1 MGNILSRLVLLPFFN
16 QLLESHMTPK
26 FALKNLHKS
35 FGLKHVLQGVDLE
48 VFPGESL
55 VIIGGSGTG
64 KSVLLKCLLGL
75 IQADKGSIQ
84 MDGQEI
90 LKESL
95 VQNEERLQ
103 DIGVVFQGSAL
114 FDSLTVWENVAF
126 RLIHA
131 QRMDRKEAKTI
142 ALQKLAA
149 VGLSESVGELS
160 PAEISGGM
168 QRRVALARAIA
179 TQPKILFFDEPT
191 SGLDPIFS
199 SVINGLIRDCVQDLG
214 ATAISITH
222 DMESARHVGDRIAML
237 YDGKIIWCG
246 PANEIDESENP
257 YVQQFIRGLAI
268 GPIQLDTDIRHVA

>member
-1 MGNILSRLVLLPFFN
+1 
-16 QLLESHMTPK
+16 
-26 FALKNLHKS
+26 
-35 FGLKHVLQGVDLE
+35 
-48 VFPGESL
+48 
-55 VIIGGSGTG
+55 
-64 KSVLLKCLLGL
+64 
-75 IQADKGSIQ
+75 
-84 MDGQEI
+84 MDGNEI

-114 FDSLTVWENVAF
+114 FDSLSVWENVAF

-131 QRMDRKEAKTI
+131 QRMDRKKAKQI
-142 ALQKLAA
+142 ALQKLAC

-199 SVINGLIRDCVQDLG
+199 SVINGLIRNCVKDLG

-222 DMESARHVGDRIAML
+222 DMNSARHVGDRIAML

-246 PANEIDESENP
+246 PATEINDSDNP
-257 YVQQFIRGLAI
+257 YVQQFIQGLSI
-268 GPIQLDTDIRHVA
+268 GPIHLETDIRHVA

>member
-1 MGNILSRLVLLPFFN
+1 
-16 QLLESHMTPK
+16 MTPK
-26 FALKNLHKS
+26 FSLKNIHKS
-35 FGLKHVLQGVDLE
+35 FGHKHVLQGVDLE
-48 VFPGESL
+48 VFPGESV

-75 IQADKGSIQ
+75 IHADSGSIQ
-84 MDGQEI
+84 MDDQEI
-90 LKESL
+90 IKESL
-95 VQNEERLQ
+95 PQREARLQ

-114 FDSLTVWENVAF
+114 FDSLSVWENVAF

-131 QRMDRKEAKTI
+131 AQMNRAEAKAI

-149 VGLSESVGELS
+149 VGLSESVAELP

-179 TQPKILFFDEPT
+179 TQPHVLFFDEPT

-199 SVINGLIRDCVQDLG
+199 SVINELIRNCVKELG
-214 ATAISITH
+214 ATAITITH
-222 DMESARHVGDRIAML
+222 DMNSARHVGDRIAML

-246 PANEIDESENP
+246 AANEIDDADNP
-257 YVQQFIRGLAI
+257 YVQQFIKGLSI
-268 GPIQLDTDIRHVA
+268 GPIQLETDILQVA

>member
-1 MGNILSRLVLLPFFN
+1 
-16 QLLESHMTPK
+16 MTPK
-26 FALKNLHKS
+26 FTLKNLHKS
-35 FGLKHVLQGVDLE
+35 FGHKHVLQGVDLE
-48 VFPGESL
+48 VLPGESL

-75 IQADKGSIQ
+75 IEADSGSIE

-95 VQNEERLQ
+95 IQNEARLQ

-131 QRMDRKEAKTI
+131 QRMDRKKAKKI

-149 VGLSESVGELS
+149 VGLNETVGELS

-199 SVINGLIRDCVQDLG
+199 SVINGLIRTCVQDLG

-222 DMESARHVGDRIAML
+222 DMNSARHVGDRIAML

-246 PANEIDESENP
+246 PANEIDESQNP

-268 GPIQLDTDIRHVA
+268 GPIQLETDIRHVA

>member
-1 MGNILSRLVLLPFFN
+1 MI
-16 QLLESHMTPK
+16 PK
-26 FALKNLHKS
+26 FSLSNLHKS
-35 FGLKHVLQGVDLE
+35 FSGKKILQGVDLE
-48 VFPGESL
+48 ILSGESL
-55 VIIGGSGTG
+55 VIIGGSGSG

-75 IQADKGSIQ
+75 IQADSGKIE

-95 VQNEERLQ
+95 SQNEARLQ

-114 FDSLTVWENVAF
+114 FDSLKVWENVAF

-131 QRMDRKEAKTI
+131 QHTDRKEAKKI

-149 VGLSESVGELS
+149 VGLSETVGELS

-179 TQPKILFFDEPT
+179 TQPKVLFFDEPT

-199 SVINGLIRDCVQDLG
+199 SVINGLIRACVQKLG
-214 ATAISITH
+214 ATALTITH
-222 DMESARHVGDRIAML
+222 DMNSARHVGDRIAML
-237 YDGKIIWCG
+237 YEGKIIWCG
-246 PANEIDESENP
+246 PASEIDGCDNP
-257 YVQQFIRGLAI
+257 YVQQFIRGLST
-268 GPIQLDTDIRHVA
+268 GPIQLETESGHVA

>member
-1 MGNILSRLVLLPFFN
+1 MISQSPI
-16 QLLESHMTPK
+16 MIPK
-26 FALKNLHKS
+26 FSLKNIHKS
-35 FGLKHVLQGVDLE
+35 FGHKHVLQGVDLD
-48 VFPGESL
+48 VYPGESM

-75 IQADKGSIQ
+75 VKIDSGHIK

-90 LKESL
+90 TKESL
-95 VQNEERLQ
+95 VQNEARLQ

-114 FDSLTVWENVAF
+114 FDSLSVWKNVAF

-131 QRMDRKEAKTI
+131 QHMNHKEAKKI

-149 VGLSESVGELS
+149 VGLSESVAELS

-179 TQPKILFFDEPT
+179 TQPHTLFFDEPT

-199 SVINGLIRDCVQDLG
+199 SVINGLIRNCVKELG
-214 ATAISITH
+214 ATAITITH
-222 DMESARHVGDRIAML
+222 DMNSARQVGDRIAML
-237 YDGKIIWCG
+237 YNGKIIWCG
-246 PANEIDESENP
+246 SAHEIDKCDNP
-257 YVQQFIRGLAI
+257 YVQQFIKGLPV
-268 GPIQLDTDIRHVA
+268 GPIQLETDIRNVA

>member
-1 MGNILSRLVLLPFFN
+1 
-16 QLLESHMTPK
+16 MTPK
-26 FALKNLHKS
+26 FALKNLHKH
-35 FGLKHVLQGVDLE
+35 FGHKLVLQGVDLE
-48 VFPGESL
+48 INTGESL
-55 VIIGGSGTG
+55 AIIGGSGTG

-75 IQADKGSIQ
+75 IHADSGCIK
-84 MDGQEI
+84 MDGHQI

-95 VQNEERLQ
+95 AQQEARLQ

-114 FDSLTVWENVAF
+114 FDSISVWENVAF

-131 QRMDRKEAKTI
+131 QNMDRKKAKEI

-149 VGLSESVGELS
+149 VGLSESVAELS

-179 TQPKILFFDEPT
+179 TQPHVLFFDEPT

-199 SVINGLIRDCVQDLG
+199 SVINDLILRCVKDLG
-214 ATAISITH
+214 ATALTITH
-222 DMESARHVGDRIAML
+222 DMKIARHVADRIAML

-246 PANEIDESENP
+246 PAEEIETCDNP
-257 YVQQFIRGLAI
+257 YVQQFIHGLST
-268 GPIQLDTDIRHVA
+268 GPIELETDVRRVA

>member
-1 MGNILSRLVLLPFFN
+1 
-16 QLLESHMTPK
+16 MTPK

-35 FGLKHVLQGVDLE
+35 FGHKHVLQGIDLE
-48 VFPGESL
+48 VFPGESM

-75 IQADKGSIQ
+75 IHADRGSIH
-84 MDGQEI
+84 MDGHEIIKEASAQQET
-90 LKESL
+90 
-95 VQNEERLQ
+95 RLQ

-131 QRMDRKEAKTI
+131 HHMDRKKAKKI
-142 ALQKLAA
+142 ALKKLAS
-149 VGLSESVGELS
+149 VGLSESVAALY

-179 TQPKILFFDEPT
+179 TQPHILFFDEPT
-191 SGLDPIFS
+191 AGLDPIFS
-199 SVINGLIRDCVQDLG
+199 SVINGLIRTCVQDLG
-214 ATAISITH
+214 ATAITITH
-222 DMESARHVGDRIAML
+222 DMNSARHVGDRIAML

-246 PANEIDESENP
+246 PAHEIDNCDNP
-257 YVQQFIRGLAI
+257 YVQQFIKGLPT
-268 GPIQLDTDIRHVA
+268 GPIQLETEIRHVA